1 MGRIRK
7 RYTKEEKLEIVKESL
22 EEHTSLQSLGE
33 RYNVHPAT
41 IDRWRREYANNKEDA
56 FPGKGNKILTDDQRE
71 IERLR
76 KALREKELEAEILK
90 KAMGIFAS
98 PNRKNLL
105 S

>member
-1 MGRIRK
+1 MGNIRK
-7 RYTKEEKLEIVKESL
+7 RYTKEEKLEIIKESL
-22 EEHTSLQSLGE
+22 ETGSSLELIGA
-33 RYNVHPAT
+33 RYNVHPNS
-41 IDRWRREYANNKEDA
+41 INRWRREYSLSKEEA

-71 IERLR
+71 IEKLR